1 MFEKQHQFFN
11 LVCIIL
17 KKTLLLVVS
26 GRERGNCY
34 PELELQIKLIFLT
47 NLGIQLWLLFH
58 IVFIKKEERPNFK
71 CIVCRI

>member
-11 LVCIIL
+11 LVHIIL

-34 PELELQIKLIFLT
+34 TKRELLEKADFLDQFGYSAMPSFSYC
-47 NLGIQLWLLFH
+47 L
-58 IVFIKKEERPNFK
+58 
-71 CIVCRI
+71 C

>member
-34 PELELQIKLIFLT
+34 PKLELTEKADFLDQFGYSAMAYFSHC
-47 NLGIQLWLLFH
+47 LY
-58 IVFIKKEERPNFK
+58 
-71 CIVCRI
+71 